1 MRNQQIRKVA
11 CFLALL
17 LYCSSSKADINC
29 PTDVVGLCTPDIAY
43 TIIETVTEES
53 YAEGGG
59 VTTITTTNTETTVDT
74 VVNTDSGDILDGD
87 NDFVASTK
95 EGDMDYDWGG
105 QGPASMPTGSTCGQL
120 GADKCAQITGSGNST
135 STMGVSGMGTTFIQT
150 IDISDLNIS
159 NGGKTTYT
167 IKVDKQDAADSIYMH
182 ITGKDGSSVKFAGT
196 DVLSAAGVDTGY
208 ASYSGG
214 FDFGGNLTSLIVEI
228 GGRDINLAIG
238 PVFDDVSIN
247 TIYNVISQVI
257 TNSITTVEQW
267 VSLNIGG
274 DTELELVEDLIGNN
288 DFEETDGGFIEI
300 TPITEDTEDYSDMD
314 SVEAEIDDIVAGFDE
329 IPTFEVEIPT
339 FEMPDTNT
347 NIDVDTIETNIEA
360 EIESQIDIDTKP
372 PDPIA
377 EPEPEVVPVI
387 EKAEEGE
394 MVEVEA
400 EKEEVVVAEKE
411 VEPEPEK
418 EEVVV
423 EEKEAEVPERAKK
436 EVEPEPEKE
445 VVVAK
450 KEPQKKVKTKEQKKA
465 DKQKAAS
472 KIVKKM
478 KSKASYYDDTSQQ
491 KTLIIMQVV
500 SGNAKDFFLNQNQ
513 LQDIQGFFSNLPSI
527 PDGNLGA
534 SPNAFA
540 FFGSGSQTMNE
551 MIELQYK

>member
-1 MRNQQIRKVA
+1 MA

-29 PTDVVGLCTPDIAY
+29 ATDVVGLCTPDISY
-43 TIIETVTEES
+43 TITETVTEES
-53 YAEGGG
+53 YSEGDGI
-59 VTTITTTNTETTVDT
+59 TTITTTNTETTVDT

-87 NDFVASTK
+87 NDFVPSTK
-95 EGDMDYDWGG
+95 EGDMDSDWGG
-105 QGPASMPTGSTCGQL
+105 QGPASMSTGSTCGQL

-196 DVLSAAGVDTGY
+196 DILSAAGVDTGY

-288 DFEETDGGFIEI
+288 DFEETDEGFIEI
-300 TPITEDTEDYSDMD
+300 TPNEDNEDYSDMD
-314 SVEAEIDDIVAGFDE
+314 TVEAEIDTMVGFDE
-329 IPTFEVEIPT
+329 IPQFEVEIPT
-339 FEMPDTNT
+339 FDVPEIDTNVAT
-347 NIDVDTIETNIEA
+347 VETNIEA
-360 EIESQIDIDTKP
+360 EIESQMEIDSSP
-372 PDPIA
+372 PPA
-377 EPEPEVVPVI
+377 PVEPEPEVVPVI

-394 MVEVEA
+394 MVEVEP

-423 EEKEAEVPERAKK
+423 AEKEVEPEIKK

-445 VVVAK
+445 EIVVAK
-450 KEPQKKVKTKEQKKA
+450 KEPEKKVKTKEQKKA

-478 KSKASYYDDTSQQ
+478 KSKSSYYDDTSQQ

-551 MIELQYK
+551 MIEIQYK

>member
-1 MRNQQIRKVA
+1 MA

-29 PTDVVGLCTPDIAY
+29 ATDVVGLCTPDISY
-43 TIIETVTEES
+43 TITETVTEES
-53 YAEGGG
+53 YSEGDGI
-59 VTTITTTNTETTVDT
+59 TTITTTNTETTVDT

-87 NDFVASTK
+87 NGFVTSTK
-95 EGDMDYDWGG
+95 EGDMDSDWGG
-105 QGPASMPTGSTCGQL
+105 QGPASMSTGSTCGDL

-150 IDISDLNIS
+150 IDVSDLNIS

-196 DVLSAAGVDTGY
+196 DILSAAGVDTGY

-274 DTELELVEDLIGNN
+274 DTELELVEDLIDNN
-288 DFEETDGGFIEI
+288 DFEETDEGFIEI
-300 TPITEDTEDYSDMD
+300 TPNEENEDYSDMD
-314 SVEAEIDDIVAGFDE
+314 TVEAEIDTMVGFDE
-329 IPTFEVEIPT
+329 IPQFEVEIPT
-339 FEMPDTNT
+339 FDVPEIDTNVAT
-347 NIDVDTIETNIEA
+347 VETNIEA
-360 EIESQIDIDTKP
+360 EIESQMEIDSSP
-372 PDPIA
+372 PPA
-377 EPEPEVVPVI
+377 PVEPEPEVVPVI

-394 MVEVEA
+394 MVEVEP

-423 EEKEAEVPERAKK
+423 AEKEVEPEIKK

-445 VVVAK
+445 EIVVAK
-450 KEPQKKVKTKEQKKA
+450 KEPEKKVKTKEQKKA

-478 KSKASYYDDTSQQ
+478 KSKSSYYDDTSQQ

-551 MIELQYK
+551 MIEIQYK

>member
-1 MRNQQIRKVA
+1 M
-11 CFLALL
+11 L

-29 PTDVVGLCTPDIAY
+29 ATDVVGLCTPTTE
-43 TIIETVTEES
+43 TIITETVTEES
-53 YAEGGG
+53 YSEGDGI
-59 VTTITTTNTETTVDT
+59 TTITTTDTRTEVNS
-74 VVNTDSGDILDGD
+74 VVNEDSGDILDPSEG
-87 NDFVASTK
+87 FVSESKSGEAN
-95 EGDMDYDWGG
+95 YDWGG
-105 QGPASMPTGSTCGQL
+105 QGPASQRSGASCGAL
-120 GADKCAQITGSGNST
+120 GTDKCSEVTGSGTFT
-135 STMGVSGMGTTFIQT
+135 STLGVANTGTTWYQSV
-150 IDISDLNIS
+150 DVSSLDVE
-159 NGGKTTYT
+159 NGGKISYS
-167 IKVDKQDAADSIYMH
+167 ISVDKQDSADSISFS
-182 ITGKDGSSVKFAGT
+182 IRALNGNSVVVSGNDT
-196 DVLSAAGVDTGY
+196 LSAAGVASGYQVYTG
-208 ASYSGG
+208 GWN
-214 FDFGGNLTSLIVEI
+214 FGGSISTLQIEI
-228 GGRDINLAIG
+228 AGRDVALSVG
-238 PVFDDVSIN
+238 PIWDSAQVSVV
-247 TIYNVISQVI
+247 YNVISQVI

-300 TPITEDTEDYSDMD
+300 TPINEDTEDYSDMD

-339 FEMPDTNT
+339 FEMPDINT

-360 EIESQIDIDTKP
+360 EIESQIDIDTTP

-377 EPEPEVVPVI
+377 EPEPEVTPVI

-394 MVEVEA
+394 MVEVEP

-423 EEKEAEVPERAKK
+423 AEKEVEPEIKK

-445 VVVAK
+445 EIVVAK
-450 KEPQKKVKTKEQKKA
+450 KEPEKKVKTKEQKKA

-478 KSKASYYDDTSQQ
+478 KSKSSYYDDTSQQ

>member
-1 MRNQQIRKVA
+1 MA

-29 PTDVVGLCTPDIAY
+29 ATDVVGLCTPDISY
-43 TIIETVTEES
+43 TITETVTEES
-53 YAEGGG
+53 YSEGDGI
-59 VTTITTTNTETTVDT
+59 TTITTTNTETTVDT

-87 NDFVASTK
+87 NGFVSSSK
-95 EGDMDYDWGG
+95 SGSMSVDWGG
-105 QGPASMPTGSTCGQL
+105 QGPASMSTGSTCGQL

-196 DVLSAAGVDTGY
+196 DILSAAGVDTGY

-274 DTELELVEDLIGNN
+274 DTELELVEDLIDNN
-288 DFEETDGGFIEI
+288 DFEETDEGFIEI
-300 TPITEDTEDYSDMD
+300 TPNEENEDYSDMD
-314 SVEAEIDDIVAGFDE
+314 TVEAEIDTMVGFDE
-329 IPTFEVEIPT
+329 IPQFEVEIPT
-339 FEMPDTNT
+339 FDVPEIDTNVAT
-347 NIDVDTIETNIEA
+347 VETNIEA
-360 EIESQIDIDTKP
+360 EIESQMEIDSSP
-372 PDPIA
+372 PPA
-377 EPEPEVVPVI
+377 PVEPEPEVVPVI

-394 MVEVEA
+394 MVEVEP

-423 EEKEAEVPERAKK
+423 AEKEVEPEIKK

-445 VVVAK
+445 EIVVAK
-450 KEPQKKVKTKEQKKA
+450 KEPEKKVKTKEQKKA

-478 KSKASYYDDTSQQ
+478 KSKSSYYDDTSQQ

-551 MIELQYK
+551 MIEIQYK

>member
-1 MRNQQIRKVA
+1 MA

-17 LYCSSSKADINC
+17 LFCSSSKADINC
-29 PTDVVGLCTPDIAY
+29 AVDVVGLCTPATE
-43 TIIETVTEES
+43 TIITEVVTEDS
-53 YAEGGG
+53 YSEGNGI
-59 VTTITTTNTETTVDT
+59 TTITTTNTTTT
-74 VVNTDSGDILDGD
+74 TNSVVNNDSGDILNGD
-87 NDFVASTK
+87 NDFVTSKK
-95 EGDMDYDWGG
+95 EGDMDLDWGG
-105 QGPASMPTGSTCGQL
+105 QGPASISSGSTCGQL
-120 GADKCAQITGSGNST
+120 GTDKCAQITGSGNST
-135 STMGVSGMGTTFIQT
+135 STMGVSGMGTTFKQT

-159 NGGKTTYT
+159 GGGKTTYT

-208 ASYSGG
+208 ASYSGE
-214 FDFGGNLTSLIVEI
+214 FDFGGSLTSLIVEI
-228 GGRDINLAIG
+228 GGRDINLSIG

-247 TIYNVISQVI
+247 TIWNVLSQVI
-257 TNSITTVEQW
+257 ANSITTVEQW

-274 DTELELVEDLIGNN
+274 DTELDLIEDIFDNN

-300 TPITEDTEDYSDMD
+300 TPNEDNEDYSDMD
-314 SVEAEIDDIVAGFDE
+314 TVEAEIDTMVGFDE

-339 FEMPDTNT
+339 FDIPDIETNVET
-347 NIDVDTIETNIEA
+347 VETNIEA
-360 EIESQIDIDTKP
+360 EIESQMEIDSSP
-372 PDPIA
+372 PPPP
-377 EPEPEVVPVI
+377 EKPEPEVEPVI
-387 EKAEEGE
+387 EKTEEGE
-394 MVEVEA
+394 MVEVEP

-418 EEVVV
+418 EEII
-423 EEKEAEVPERAKK
+423 
-436 EVEPEPEKE
+436 
-445 VVVAK
+445 VAK
-450 KEPQKKVKTKEQKKA
+450 KEPEKKLVVKKKTEDEKKVA
-465 DKQKAAS
+465 KQKAAS

-478 KSKASYYDDTSQQ
+478 KSRSSYYDDTSQQ

-513 LQDIQGFFSNLPSI
+513 LQDVQGFFSDLPSI

-534 SPNAFA
+534 SPNAFS

>member
-1 MRNQQIRKVA
+1 M
-11 CFLALL
+11 L

-29 PTDVVGLCTPDIAY
+29 ATDVVGLCTPDISY
-43 TIIETVTEES
+43 TITETVTEES
-53 YAEGGG
+53 YSEGDGI
-59 VTTITTTNTETTVDT
+59 TTITTTNTETTVDT

-87 NDFVASTK
+87 NGFVTSKKT
-95 EGDMDYDWGG
+95 GSMDTDWGG
-105 QGPASMPTGSTCGQL
+105 QGPASMSTGSTCGQL

-196 DVLSAAGVDTGY
+196 DILSAAGVDTGY

-274 DTELELVEDLIGNN
+274 DTELELVEDLIDNN
-288 DFEETDGGFIEI
+288 DFEETDEGFIEI
-300 TPITEDTEDYSDMD
+300 TPNEENEDYSDMD
-314 SVEAEIDDIVAGFDE
+314 TVEAEIDAMVGFDE
-329 IPTFEVEIPT
+329 IPQFEVEIPT
-339 FEMPDTNT
+339 FDVPEIDTNVAT
-347 NIDVDTIETNIEA
+347 VETNIEA
-360 EIESQIDIDTKP
+360 EIESQMEIDSSPPPP
-372 PDPIA
+372 PDKPK
-377 EPEPEVVPVI
+377 PEVAPVI
-387 EKAEEGE
+387 EKSEEGE
-394 MVEVEA
+394 MVEVEP

-423 EEKEAEVPERAKK
+423 AEKEVEPEIKK
-436 EVEPEPEKE
+436 EIEPEPEKE
-445 VVVAK
+445 EIVVAK
-450 KEPQKKVKTKEQKKA
+450 KEPEKKVKTKEQKKA

-478 KSKASYYDDTSQQ
+478 KSKSSYYDDTSQQ

>member
-1 MRNQQIRKVA
+1 
-11 CFLALL
+11 LL

-29 PTDVVGLCTPDIAY
+29 ATDVVGLCTPDISY
-43 TIIETVTEES
+43 TITETVTEES
-53 YAEGGG
+53 YSEGDGI
-59 VTTITTTNTETTVDT
+59 TTITTTNTETTVDT

-87 NDFVASTK
+87 NDFVTSTK
-95 EGDMDYDWGG
+95 EGDMDSDWGG
-105 QGPASMPTGSTCGQL
+105 QGPASMSTGSTCGQL

-196 DVLSAAGVDTGY
+196 DILSAAGVDTGY

-274 DTELELVEDLIGNN
+274 DTELELVEDLIDNN
-288 DFEETDGGFIEI
+288 DFEETEEGFIEI
-300 TPITEDTEDYSDMD
+300 TPNEDNEDYSDMD
-314 SVEAEIDDIVAGFDE
+314 TVEAEIDTMVGFDE
-329 IPTFEVEIPT
+329 IPQFEVEIPT
-339 FEMPDTNT
+339 FDVPEIDTNVAT
-347 NIDVDTIETNIEA
+347 VETNIEA
-360 EIESQIDIDTKP
+360 EIESQMEIDSSP
-372 PDPIA
+372 PPA
-377 EPEPEVVPVI
+377 PVEPEPEVVPVI

-394 MVEVEA
+394 MVEVEP

-423 EEKEAEVPERAKK
+423 AEKEVEPEIKK

-445 VVVAK
+445 EIVVAK
-450 KEPQKKVKTKEQKKA
+450 KEPEKKVKTKEQKKA

-478 KSKASYYDDTSQQ
+478 KSKSSYYDDTSQQ

>member
-1 MRNQQIRKVA
+1 M
-11 CFLALL
+11 LL
-17 LYCSSSKADINC
+17 FCSSSKADINC
-29 PTDVVGLCTPDIAY
+29 ATDVVGLCTPDIAY
-43 TIIETVTEES
+43 TITETVTEES
-53 YAEGGG
+53 YTDGGG
-59 VTTITTTNTETTVDT
+59 ITTITTTNTETTVDT
-74 VVNTDSGDILDGD
+74 VVNTDSGDILDSENG
-87 NDFVASTK
+87 FVTSKKT
-95 EGDMDYDWGG
+95 GSMDSDWGG
-105 QGPASMPTGSTCGQL
+105 QGPASMSTGSTCGQL
-120 GADKCAQITGSGNST
+120 GADKCAQITGSGNNT

-150 IDISDLNIS
+150 IDISDLDIS

-214 FDFGGNLTSLIVEI
+214 FDFGGSLTSLIVEI
-228 GGRDINLAIG
+228 GGRDINLSIG

-247 TIYNVISQVI
+247 VIYNVIAQVI
-257 TNSITTVEQW
+257 ANSITTVEQW

-274 DTELELVEDLIGNN
+274 DTELELVEDLIDNN
-288 DFEETDGGFIEI
+288 DFEETDEGFIEI
-300 TPITEDTEDYSDMD
+300 TPNEDNEDYSDMD
-314 SVEAEIDDIVAGFDE
+314 TVEAEIDTMVGFDE
-329 IPTFEVEIPT
+329 IPEFEVEIPT
-339 FEMPDTNT
+339 FNIPDAPNV
-347 NIDVDTIETNIEA
+347 DVGSIETNIEA
-360 EIESQIDIDTKP
+360 EIESQMNIDSTP
-372 PDPIA
+372 PPA
-377 EPEPEVVPVI
+377 PVAPEPEVVPVI
-387 EKAEEGE
+387 EKTEEGE
-394 MVEVEA
+394 MVEVEP
-400 EKEEVVVAEKE
+400 EKEVEVVVAEKEVEPEVEAE

-423 EEKEAEVPERAKK
+423 AKK
-436 EVEPEPEKE
+436 EPEPEKVVEPEPEKE
-445 VVVAK
+445 EVVVK
-450 KEPQKKVKTKEQKKA
+450 KKTKAEKKVA
-465 DKQKAAS
+465 KQKAAS

-478 KSKASYYDDTSQQ
+478 KSKSSYYDDTSQQ
-491 KTLIIMQVV
+491 KTLLIMQVV

>member
-1 MRNQQIRKVA
+1 MA

-17 LYCSSSKADINC
+17 LFCSSSKADINC
-29 PTDVVGLCTPDIAY
+29 AVDVVGLCTPATE
-43 TIIETVTEES
+43 TIITEVVTEES
-53 YAEGGG
+53 YADGNG
-59 VTTITTTNTETTVDT
+59 TTTVTTTNTTTT
-74 VVNTDSGDILDGD
+74 TNSVVNTDSADVLDGD
-87 NDFVASTK
+87 NDFVATK
-95 EGDMDYDWGG
+95 YEGDMDKDWGG
-105 QGPASMPTGSTCGQL
+105 QGPASISSGATCGDL
-120 GADKCAQITGSGNST
+120 GTDKCAQITGSGNST
-135 STMGVSGMGTTFIQT
+135 STMGVSGMGTTFKQT

-159 NGGKTTYT
+159 GGGKTTYT
-167 IKVDKQDAADSIYMH
+167 IKVDKQDSADSIYMH

-208 ASYSGG
+208 ASYSGE
-214 FDFGGNLTSLIVEI
+214 FDFGGSLTSLIVEI

-238 PVFDDVSIN
+238 PVFDNVSIN
-247 TIYNVISQVI
+247 VIYNVIAQVI
-257 TNSITTVEQW
+257 ANSITTVEQW

-274 DTELELVEDLIGNN
+274 DTELDLIEDIFDNN

-300 TPITEDTEDYSDMD
+300 TPNEDNEDYSDMD
-314 SVEAEIDDIVAGFDE
+314 TVEAEIDTMVGFDE

-339 FEMPDTNT
+339 FDIPDIETNVET
-347 NIDVDTIETNIEA
+347 VETNIEA
-360 EIESQIDIDTKP
+360 EIESQMEIDSSP
-372 PDPIA
+372 PPPP
-377 EPEPEVVPVI
+377 EKPEPEVEPVI
-387 EKAEEGE
+387 EKTEEGE
-394 MVEVEA
+394 MVEVEP

-418 EEVVV
+418 EEI
-423 EEKEAEVPERAKK
+423 
-436 EVEPEPEKE
+436 
-445 VVVAK
+445 VVAK
-450 KEPQKKVKTKEQKKA
+450 KEPEKKLVVKKKSESEKKVA
-465 DKQKAAS
+465 KQKAAS

-478 KSKASYYDDTSQQ
+478 KSRSSYYDDTSQQ
-491 KTLIIMQVV
+491 KTLLIMQVV

>member
-1 MRNQQIRKVA
+1 MA

-29 PTDVVGLCTPDIAY
+29 ATDVVGLCTPDISY
-43 TIIETVTEES
+43 TITETVTEES
-53 YAEGGG
+53 YSEGDGI
-59 VTTITTTNTETTVDT
+59 TTITTTNTETTVDT

-87 NDFVASTK
+87 NDFVPSTK
-95 EGDMDYDWGG
+95 EGDMDSDWGG
-105 QGPASMPTGSTCGQL
+105 QGPASMSTGSTCGQL

-196 DVLSAAGVDTGY
+196 DILSAAGVDTGY

-274 DTELELVEDLIGNN
+274 DTELELVEDLIDNN
-288 DFEETDGGFIEI
+288 DFEETDEGFIEI
-300 TPITEDTEDYSDMD
+300 TPNEENEDYSDMD
-314 SVEAEIDDIVAGFDE
+314 TVEAEIDTMVGFDE
-329 IPTFEVEIPT
+329 IPQFEVEIPT
-339 FEMPDTNT
+339 FDVPEIDTNVAT
-347 NIDVDTIETNIEA
+347 VETNIEA
-360 EIESQIDIDTKP
+360 EIESQMEIDSSP
-372 PDPIA
+372 PPA
-377 EPEPEVVPVI
+377 PVEPEPEVVPVI

-394 MVEVEA
+394 MVEVEP

-423 EEKEAEVPERAKK
+423 AEKKVEPEIKK

-445 VVVAK
+445 EIVVAK
-450 KEPQKKVKTKEQKKA
+450 KEPEKKVKTKEQKKA

-478 KSKASYYDDTSQQ
+478 KSKSSYYDDTSQQ

-551 MIELQYK
+551 MIEIQYK

>member
-1 MRNQQIRKVA
+1 MA

-29 PTDVVGLCTPDIAY
+29 ATDVVGLCTPDISY
-43 TIIETVTEES
+43 TITETVTEES
-53 YAEGGG
+53 YSEGDGI
-59 VTTITTTNTETTVDT
+59 TTITTTNTETTVDT

-87 NDFVASTK
+87 NDFVTSTK
-95 EGDMDYDWGG
+95 EGDMDSDWGG
-105 QGPASMPTGSTCGQL
+105 QGPASMSTGSTCGQL

-196 DVLSAAGVDTGY
+196 DILSAAGVDTGY

-288 DFEETDGGFIEI
+288 DFEETDEGFIEI
-300 TPITEDTEDYSDMD
+300 TPNEDNEDYSDMD
-314 SVEAEIDDIVAGFDE
+314 TVEAEIDTMVGFDE
-329 IPTFEVEIPT
+329 IPQFEVEIPT
-339 FEMPDTNT
+339 FDVPEIDTNVAT
-347 NIDVDTIETNIEA
+347 VETNIEA
-360 EIESQIDIDTKP
+360 EIESQMEIDSSP
-372 PDPIA
+372 PPA
-377 EPEPEVVPVI
+377 PVEPEPEVVPVI

-394 MVEVEA
+394 MVEVEP

-423 EEKEAEVPERAKK
+423 AEKEVEPEIKK

-445 VVVAK
+445 EIVVAK
-450 KEPQKKVKTKEQKKA
+450 KEPEKKVKTKEQKKA

-478 KSKASYYDDTSQQ
+478 KSKSSYYDDTSQQ

-551 MIELQYK
+551 MIEIQYK

>member
-1 MRNQQIRKVA
+1 MA

-17 LYCSSSKADINC
+17 LFCSSSKADINC
-29 PTDVVGLCTPDIAY
+29 ATDVVGLCTPTTE
-43 TIIETVTEES
+43 TIITEIVTEES
-53 YAEGGG
+53 FPDGDGI
-59 VTTITTTNTETTVDT
+59 TTITTTNTTTT
-74 VVNTDSGDILDGD
+74 TNSVVNTDSGDVLDGD
-87 NDFVASTK
+87 NDFVTSTK
-95 EGDMDYDWGG
+95 EGDMDSDWGG
-105 QGPASMPTGSTCGQL
+105 QGPANISSGSTCGDL

-150 IDISDLNIS
+150 IDVSDLNVS

-208 ASYSGG
+208 ASYSGE
-214 FDFGGNLTSLIVEI
+214 FDFGGSLTSLIVEI
-228 GGRDINLAIG
+228 GGRNINLSIG

-247 TIYNVISQVI
+247 VIYNVIAQVI
-257 TNSITTVEQW
+257 ANSITTVEQW

-274 DTELELVEDLIGNN
+274 DTELELVEDLIDNN
-288 DFEETDGGFIEI
+288 DFEETDEGFIEI
-300 TPITEDTEDYSDMD
+300 TPNEENEDYSDFD
-314 SVEAEIDDIVAGFDE
+314 TVEAEIDTMVGFDE
-329 IPTFEVEIPT
+329 IQEFEVEIPT
-339 FEMPDTNT
+339 FDAPEIDTNVGT
-347 NIDVDTIETNIEA
+347 VQTNIED
-360 EIESQIDIDTKP
+360 EIESQMEIDSSPPPPIDK
-372 PDPIA
+372 
-377 EPEPEVVPVI
+377 PEPDLAPVI
-387 EKAEEGE
+387 EKSEEGE
-394 MVEVEA
+394 MVEVEP

-423 EEKEAEVPERAKK
+423 AEKEVEPEVKK

-445 VVVAK
+445 EIVVAK
-450 KEPQKKVKTKEQKKA
+450 KEPEKKVKTKEQKKA

-478 KSKASYYDDTSQQ
+478 KSRASYYDDTSQQ

-540 FFGSGSQTMNE
+540 FFGSGSQTMSE

>member
-1 MRNQQIRKVA
+1 MA

-29 PTDVVGLCTPDIAY
+29 ATDVVGLCTPDISY
-43 TIIETVTEES
+43 TITETVTEES
-53 YAEGGG
+53 YSEGDGI
-59 VTTITTTNTETTVDT
+59 TTITTTNTETTVDT

-87 NDFVASTK
+87 NGFVTSTK
-95 EGDMDYDWGG
+95 EGDMDSDWGG
-105 QGPASMPTGSTCGQL
+105 QGPASMSTGSTCGQL

-150 IDISDLNIS
+150 IDVSDLNIS

-196 DVLSAAGVDTGY
+196 DILSAAGVDTGY

-274 DTELELVEDLIGNN
+274 DTELELVEDLIDNN
-288 DFEETDGGFIEI
+288 DFEETDEGFIEI
-300 TPITEDTEDYSDMD
+300 TPNEENEDYSDMD
-314 SVEAEIDDIVAGFDE
+314 TVEAEIDTMVGFDE
-329 IPTFEVEIPT
+329 IPQFEVEIPT
-339 FEMPDTNT
+339 FDVPEIDTNVAT
-347 NIDVDTIETNIEA
+347 VETNIEA
-360 EIESQIDIDTKP
+360 EIESQMEIDSSP
-372 PDPIA
+372 PPA
-377 EPEPEVVPVI
+377 PVEPEPEVVPVI

-394 MVEVEA
+394 MVEVEP

-423 EEKEAEVPERAKK
+423 AEKEVEPEIKK

-445 VVVAK
+445 EIVVAK
-450 KEPQKKVKTKEQKKA
+450 KEPEKKVKTKEQKKA

-478 KSKASYYDDTSQQ
+478 KSKSSYYDDTSQQ

-551 MIELQYK
+551 MIEIQYK

>member
-1 MRNQQIRKVA
+1 MA

-29 PTDVVGLCTPDIAY
+29 ATDVVGLCTPDISY
-43 TIIETVTEES
+43 TITETVTEES
-53 YAEGGG
+53 YSEGDGI
-59 VTTITTTNTETTVDT
+59 TTITTTNTETTVDT

-87 NDFVASTK
+87 NGFVTSTK
-95 EGDMDYDWGG
+95 EGDMDSDWGG
-105 QGPASMPTGSTCGQL
+105 QGPASMSTGSTCGQL

-300 TPITEDTEDYSDMD
+300 TPINEDTEDYSDMD

-339 FEMPDTNT
+339 FEMPDINT

-360 EIESQIDIDTKP
+360 EIESQIDIDTTP

-394 MVEVEA
+394 MVEVEP

-423 EEKEAEVPERAKK
+423 AEKEVEPEIKK

-445 VVVAK
+445 EIVVAK
-450 KEPQKKVKTKEQKKA
+450 KEPEKKVKTKEQKKA

-478 KSKASYYDDTSQQ
+478 KSKSSYYDDTSQQ

-527 PDGNLGA
+527 PDGDLGA

>member
-1 MRNQQIRKVA
+1 MA

-59 VTTITTTNTETTVDT
+59 VTTITTTNTETTIDT

-228 GGRDINLAIG
+228 GR
-238 PVFDDVSIN
+238 PR
-247 TIYNVISQVI
+247 Y
-257 TNSITTVEQW
+257 
-267 VSLNIGG
+267 
-274 DTELELVEDLIGNN
+274 
-288 DFEETDGGFIEI
+288 
-300 TPITEDTEDYSDMD
+300 
-314 SVEAEIDDIVAGFDE
+314 
-329 IPTFEVEIPT
+329 
-339 FEMPDTNT
+339 
-347 NIDVDTIETNIEA
+347 
-360 EIESQIDIDTKP
+360 
-372 PDPIA
+372 
-377 EPEPEVVPVI
+377 
-387 EKAEEGE
+387 
-394 MVEVEA
+394 
-400 EKEEVVVAEKE
+400 
-411 VEPEPEK
+411 
-418 EEVVV
+418 
-423 EEKEAEVPERAKK
+423 
-436 EVEPEPEKE
+436 
-445 VVVAK
+445 
-450 KEPQKKVKTKEQKKA
+450 
-465 DKQKAAS
+465 
-472 KIVKKM
+472 
-478 KSKASYYDDTSQQ
+478 
-491 KTLIIMQVV
+491 
-500 SGNAKDFFLNQNQ
+500 
-513 LQDIQGFFSNLPSI
+513 
-527 PDGNLGA
+527 
-534 SPNAFA
+534 
-540 FFGSGSQTMNE
+540 
-551 MIELQYK
+551 

>member
-1 MRNQQIRKVA
+1 MA

-29 PTDVVGLCTPDIAY
+29 ATDVVGLCTPTTE
-43 TIIETVTEES
+43 TIITEVVTEES
-53 YAEGGG
+53 YSEGDGI
-59 VTTITTTNTETTVDT
+59 TTITTTNTTTT
-74 VVNTDSGDILDGD
+74 TNSVVNTDSGDVLDGD
-87 NDFVASTK
+87 NDFVTSTK
-95 EGDMDYDWGG
+95 EGDMDSDWGG
-105 QGPASMPTGSTCGQL
+105 QGPANISSGATCGDL
-120 GADKCAQITGSGNST
+120 GADKCAQITGSGDST
-135 STMGVSGMGTTFIQT
+135 SAMGVSGMGTTFIQT
-150 IDISDLNIS
+150 IDVSDLNVS

-167 IKVDKQDAADSIYMH
+167 IKVDKQDSADSIYMH

-196 DVLSAAGVDTGY
+196 NVLSAAGVDTGY
-208 ASYSGG
+208 ASYSGE
-214 FDFGGNLTSLIVEI
+214 FDFGGSLTSLIVEI

-247 TIYNVISQVI
+247 VIYNVIAQVI
-257 TNSITTVEQW
+257 ANSITTVEQW

-274 DTELELVEDLIGNN
+274 DTELELVEDLIDNN
-288 DFEETDGGFIEI
+288 DFEETDEGFIEI
-300 TPITEDTEDYSDMD
+300 TPNEENEDYSDMD
-314 SVEAEIDDIVAGFDE
+314 TVEAEIDAMVGFDE
-329 IPTFEVEIPT
+329 IPQFEVEIPT
-339 FEMPDTNT
+339 FDVPEIDTNVAT
-347 NIDVDTIETNIEA
+347 VETNIEA
-360 EIESQIDIDTKP
+360 EIESQMEIDSSP
-372 PDPIA
+372 PPA
-377 EPEPEVVPVI
+377 PVEPEPEVVPVI

-394 MVEVEA
+394 MVEVEP

-423 EEKEAEVPERAKK
+423 AEKEVEPEIKK

-445 VVVAK
+445 EIVVAK
-450 KEPQKKVKTKEQKKA
+450 KEPAKKVKTKEQKKA

-478 KSKASYYDDTSQQ
+478 KSKSSYYDDTSQQ

>member
-1 MRNQQIRKVA
+1 MRNQPVRKVA

-29 PTDVVGLCTPDIAY
+29 PTDVVGLCTPDVAY

-53 YAEGGG
+53 YSENGGI
-59 VTTITTTNTETTVDT
+59 TTITTTDTETTVDT
-74 VVNTDSGDILDGD
+74 VVNTDSGDILASDSTY
-87 NDFVASTK
+87 VSSTK
-95 EGDMDYDWGG
+95 KGAMDYDWGG
-105 QGPASMPTGSTCGQL
+105 QGPASMSTGSTCGQL

-214 FDFGGNLTSLIVEI
+214 FDFGGSLTSLIVEI
-228 GGRDINLAIG
+228 GGRDINLSIG

-247 TIYNVISQVI
+247 TIWNVISQVI

-329 IPTFEVEIPT
+329 IPTFEVEIPA

-347 NIDVDTIETNIEA
+347 NIDIDAIETNIEA

-377 EPEPEVVPVI
+377 EPEPEITPVI

-394 MVEVEA
+394 MVEVEP

-423 EEKEAEVPERAKK
+423 EEKE
-436 EVEPEPEKE
+436 VEPEPEKE
-445 VVVAK
+445 VKPEPEKEKIVVAK
-450 KEPQKKVKTKEQKKA
+450 KEPEKKVKTKEEKKT

-478 KSKASYYDDTSQQ
+478 KSKSSYYDDTSQQ
-491 KTLIIMQVV
+491 KTLIIMPVV

>member
-1 MRNQQIRKVA
+1 MA

-29 PTDVVGLCTPDIAY
+29 ATDVVGLCTPDISY
-43 TIIETVTEES
+43 TITETVTEES
-53 YAEGGG
+53 YSEGDGI
-59 VTTITTTNTETTVDT
+59 TTITTTNTETTVDT

-87 NDFVASTK
+87 NDFVPSTK
-95 EGDMDYDWGG
+95 EGDMDSDWGG
-105 QGPASMPTGSTCGQL
+105 QGPASMSTGSTCGQL

-196 DVLSAAGVDTGY
+196 DILSAAGVDTGY

-274 DTELELVEDLIGNN
+274 DTELELVEDLIDNN
-288 DFEETDGGFIEI
+288 DFEETDEGFIEI
-300 TPITEDTEDYSDMD
+300 TPNEENEDYSDMD
-314 SVEAEIDDIVAGFDE
+314 TVEAEIDTMVGFDE
-329 IPTFEVEIPT
+329 IPQFEVEIPT
-339 FEMPDTNT
+339 FDVPEIDTNVAT
-347 NIDVDTIETNIEA
+347 VETNIEA
-360 EIESQIDIDTKP
+360 EIESQMEIDSSP
-372 PDPIA
+372 PPA
-377 EPEPEVVPVI
+377 PVEPEPEVVPVI

-394 MVEVEA
+394 MVEVEP

-423 EEKEAEVPERAKK
+423 AEKEVEPEIKK

-445 VVVAK
+445 EIVVAK
-450 KEPQKKVKTKEQKKA
+450 KEPEKKVKTKEQKKA

-478 KSKASYYDDTSQQ
+478 KSKSSYYDDTSQQ

-551 MIELQYK
+551 MIEIQYK

>member
-1 MRNQQIRKVA
+1 
-11 CFLALL
+11 LL

-29 PTDVVGLCTPDIAY
+29 ATDVVGLCTPDISY
-43 TIIETVTEES
+43 TITETVTEES
-53 YAEGGG
+53 YSEGDGI
-59 VTTITTTNTETTVDT
+59 TTITTTNTETTVDT

-87 NDFVASTK
+87 NGFVTSTK
-95 EGDMDYDWGG
+95 EGDMDSDWGG
-105 QGPASMPTGSTCGQL
+105 QGPASMSTGTTCGDL

-196 DVLSAAGVDTGY
+196 DILSAAGVDTGY

-274 DTELELVEDLIGNN
+274 DTELELVEDLIDNN
-288 DFEETDGGFIEI
+288 DFEETDEGFIEI
-300 TPITEDTEDYSDMD
+300 TPNEENEDYSDMD
-314 SVEAEIDDIVAGFDE
+314 TVEAEIDTMVGFDE
-329 IPTFEVEIPT
+329 IPQFEVEIPT
-339 FEMPDTNT
+339 FDVPEIDTNVAT
-347 NIDVDTIETNIEA
+347 VETNIEA
-360 EIESQIDIDTKP
+360 EIESQMEIDSSP
-372 PDPIA
+372 PPA
-377 EPEPEVVPVI
+377 PVEPEPEVVPVI

-394 MVEVEA
+394 MVEVEP

-423 EEKEAEVPERAKK
+423 AEKEVEPEIKK

-445 VVVAK
+445 EIVVAK
-450 KEPQKKVKTKEQKKA
+450 KEPEKKVKTKEQKKA

-478 KSKASYYDDTSQQ
+478 KSKSSYYDDTSQQ

-551 MIELQYK
+551 MIEIQYK

>member
-1 MRNQQIRKVA
+1 VA

-17 LYCSSSKADINC
+17 LFCSSSKADINC
-29 PTDVVGLCTPDIAY
+29 ATDVVGLCTPTTE
-43 TIIETVTEES
+43 TIITETVTEES
-53 YAEGGG
+53 YSEGDGI
-59 VTTITTTNTETTVDT
+59 TTITTTDTRTEVNS
-74 VVNTDSGDILDGD
+74 VVNEDSGDILDPSEG
-87 NDFVASTK
+87 FVSESKSGEAN
-95 EGDMDYDWGG
+95 YDWGG
-105 QGPASMPTGSTCGQL
+105 QGPASQRSGASCGAL
-120 GADKCAQITGSGNST
+120 GTDKCSEVTGSGTFT
-135 STMGVSGMGTTFIQT
+135 STLGVANTGTTWYQSV
-150 IDISDLNIS
+150 DVSSLDVE
-159 NGGKTTYT
+159 NGGKISYS
-167 IKVDKQDAADSIYMH
+167 ISVDKQDSADSISFS
-182 ITGKDGSSVKFAGT
+182 IRALNGNSVVVSGNDT
-196 DVLSAAGVDTGY
+196 LSAAGVASGYQVYTG
-208 ASYSGG
+208 GWN
-214 FDFGGNLTSLIVEI
+214 FGGSISTLQIEI
-228 GGRDINLAIG
+228 AGRDVALSVG
-238 PVFDDVSIN
+238 PIWDSAQVSVV
-247 TIYNVISQVI
+247 YNVISQVI

-300 TPITEDTEDYSDMD
+300 TPINEDTEDYSDMD

-360 EIESQIDIDTKP
+360 EIESQIDIDTTP
-372 PDPIA
+372 PEPIA
-377 EPEPEVVPVI
+377 EPEPDLAPVI

-394 MVEVEA
+394 MVEVEP

-423 EEKEAEVPERAKK
+423 AEKEVEPEIKK

-445 VVVAK
+445 EIVVAK
-450 KEPQKKVKTKEQKKA
+450 KEPEKKVKTKEQKKA

-478 KSKASYYDDTSQQ
+478 KSKSSYYDDTSQQ

>member
-1 MRNQQIRKVA
+1 VA

-17 LYCSSSKADINC
+17 LFCSSSKADINC
-29 PTDVVGLCTPDIAY
+29 AVDVVGLCTPATE
-43 TIIETVTEES
+43 TIITEVVTEDS
-53 YAEGGG
+53 YSEGNGI
-59 VTTITTTNTETTVDT
+59 TTITTTNTTTT
-74 VVNTDSGDILDGD
+74 TNSVVNNDSGDILNGD
-87 NDFVASTK
+87 NDFVTSKK
-95 EGDMDYDWGG
+95 EGDMDLDWGG
-105 QGPASMPTGSTCGQL
+105 QGPASISSGSTCGQL
-120 GADKCAQITGSGNST
+120 GTDKCAQITGSGNST
-135 STMGVSGMGTTFIQT
+135 STMGVSGMGTTFKQT

-159 NGGKTTYT
+159 GGGKTTYT

-208 ASYSGG
+208 ASYSGE
-214 FDFGGNLTSLIVEI
+214 FDFGGSLTSLIVEI
-228 GGRDINLAIG
+228 GGRDINLSIG

-247 TIYNVISQVI
+247 TIWNVLSQVI
-257 TNSITTVEQW
+257 ANSITTVEQW

-274 DTELELVEDLIGNN
+274 DTELDLIEDLFDNN
-288 DFEETDGGFIEI
+288 DFEETDEGFVEI
-300 TPITEDTEDYSDMD
+300 TPNEENEDYSDMD
-314 SVEAEIDDIVAGFDE
+314 TVEAEIDTMAGFDE
-329 IPTFEVEIPT
+329 IPEFEVEIPT
-339 FEMPDTNT
+339 F
-347 NIDVDTIETNIEA
+347 DVPEIPTVDAGSIETNIEA
-360 EIESQIDIDTKP
+360 EIESQMDIDTSP
-372 PDPIA
+372 PPA
-377 EPEPEVVPVI
+377 PVEPEPEVVPVI

-394 MVEVEA
+394 MVEVEP

-418 EEVVV
+418 EKIVV
-423 EEKEAEVPERAKK
+423 AEK
-436 EVEPEPEKE
+436 EVEPEPEKI
-445 VVVAK
+445 VVAK
-450 KEPQKKVKTKEQKKA
+450 KEPEKKLVVKKKTEDEKKVA
-465 DKQKAAS
+465 KQKAAS

-500 SGNAKDFFLNQNQ
+500 SGNARDFFLNQNQ

-527 PDGNLGA
+527 PDSNLGA

>member
-1 MRNQQIRKVA
+1 VA

-29 PTDVVGLCTPDIAY
+29 ATDVVGLCTPDI
-43 TIIETVTEES
+43 S
-53 YAEGGG
+53 Y
-59 VTTITTTNTETTVDT
+59 TTNTETTVDT

-87 NDFVASTK
+87 NDFVPSTK
-95 EGDMDYDWGG
+95 EGDMDSDWGG
-105 QGPASMPTGSTCGQL
+105 QGPASMSTGSTCGQL

-196 DVLSAAGVDTGY
+196 DILSAAGVDTGY

-288 DFEETDGGFIEI
+288 DFEETDEGFIEI
-300 TPITEDTEDYSDMD
+300 TPNEDNEDYSDMD
-314 SVEAEIDDIVAGFDE
+314 TVEAEIDTMVGFDE
-329 IPTFEVEIPT
+329 IPQFEVEIPT
-339 FEMPDTNT
+339 FDVPEIDTNVAT
-347 NIDVDTIETNIEA
+347 VETNIEA
-360 EIESQIDIDTKP
+360 EIESQMEIDSSP
-372 PDPIA
+372 PAPV

-394 MVEVEA
+394 MVEVEP

-423 EEKEAEVPERAKK
+423 AEKKVEPEIKK

-445 VVVAK
+445 EIVVAK
-450 KEPQKKVKTKEQKKA
+450 KEPEKKVKTKEQKKA

-478 KSKASYYDDTSQQ
+478 KSKSSYYDDTSQQ

-551 MIELQYK
+551 MIEIQYK

>member
-1 MRNQQIRKVA
+1 MA

-59 VTTITTTNTETTVDT
+59 VTTITTTNTETTIDT

-95 EGDMDYDWGG
+95 EGDMDTDWGG
-105 QGPASMPTGSTCGQL
+105 QGPASMSTGSTCGQL

-360 EIESQIDIDTKP
+360 EIESQIDIDTTP

-387 EKAEEGE
+387 EKTEEGE
-394 MVEVEA
+394 MVEVEP

-418 EEVVV
+418 EEVVAA
-423 EEKEAEVPERAKK
+423 EKEIEPEVKK
-436 EVEPEPEKE
+436 EVEPEPDKKE
-445 VVVAK
+445 IVVAK
-450 KEPQKKVKTKEQKKA
+450 KEPEKKVKTKEEKKA

-478 KSKASYYDDTSQQ
+478 KSKSSYYDDTSQQ

-540 FFGSGSQTMNE
+540 FFGSGSQTMNK

>member
-1 MRNQQIRKVA
+1 M
-11 CFLALL
+11 
-17 LYCSSSKADINC
+17 
-29 PTDVVGLCTPDIAY
+29 
-43 TIIETVTEES
+43 TEES
-53 YAEGGG
+53 FPDGDGI
-59 VTTITTTNTETTVDT
+59 TTITTTNTTTT
-74 VVNTDSGDILDGD
+74 TNSVVNTDSGDVLDGD
-87 NDFVASTK
+87 NDFVTTK
-95 EGDMDYDWGG
+95 YEGDMDTDWGG
-105 QGPASMPTGSTCGQL
+105 QGSASMPTGSTCGDL

-150 IDISDLNIS
+150 IDVSDLNVS

-196 DVLSAAGVDTGY
+196 DVLSAAGVNTGY
-208 ASYSGG
+208 ASYSGE
-214 FDFGGNLTSLIVEI
+214 FDFGGSLTSLIVEI
-228 GGRDINLAIG
+228 GGRDINLSIG

-247 TIYNVISQVI
+247 VIYNVIAQVI
-257 TNSITTVEQW
+257 ANSITTVEQW

-274 DTELELVEDLIGNN
+274 DTELELVEDLIDNN
-288 DFEETDGGFIEI
+288 DFEETDDGFIEI

-314 SVEAEIDDIVAGFDE
+314 SVEAEIDDIVAGFEE

-339 FEMPDTNT
+339 FEMPDINT

-360 EIESQIDIDTKP
+360 EIESQIDIDTTP
-372 PDPIA
+372 PEPIA
-377 EPEPEVVPVI
+377 EPEPEVTPVI
-387 EKAEEGE
+387 EKSEEGE
-394 MVEVEA
+394 MVEVEP

-423 EEKEAEVPERAKK
+423 AEKEVEPEIKK

-445 VVVAK
+445 EIVVAK
-450 KEPQKKVKTKEQKKA
+450 KEPEKKVKTKEEKKA

-478 KSKASYYDDTSQQ
+478 KSKSSYYDDTSQQ

>member
-1 MRNQQIRKVA
+1 MRHQPVRRVA

-29 PTDVVGLCTPDIAY
+29 ATDVVGLCTPDISY
-43 TIIETVTEES
+43 TITETVTEES
-53 YAEGGG
+53 YSEGDGI
-59 VTTITTTNTETTVDT
+59 TTITTTNTETTVDT

-87 NDFVASTK
+87 NGFVTSTK
-95 EGDMDYDWGG
+95 EGDMDSDWGG
-105 QGPASMPTGSTCGQL
+105 QGPASMSTGSTCGQL
-120 GADKCAQITGSGNST
+120 GADKCAQITGSGNNT

-150 IDISDLNIS
+150 IDISDLNVS

-167 IKVDKQDAADSIYMH
+167 IKVDKQDAADSIYLH

-208 ASYSGG
+208 ASYSGE
-214 FDFGGNLTSLIVEI
+214 FNFGGSLTSLIVEI
-228 GGRDINLAIG
+228 GGRDINLSIG

-247 TIYNVISQVI
+247 VIYNVIAQVI
-257 TNSITTVEQW
+257 ANSITTVEQW

-300 TPITEDTEDYSDMD
+300 TPINEDTEDYSDMD

-339 FEMPDTNT
+339 FEMPDINT

-360 EIESQIDIDTKP
+360 EIESQIDIDTTP
-372 PDPIA
+372 PEPIA
-377 EPEPEVVPVI
+377 EPEPEVTPVI

-394 MVEVEA
+394 MVEVEP

-423 EEKEAEVPERAKK
+423 EEKE
-436 EVEPEPEKE
+436 VEPEPEKE
-445 VVVAK
+445 VKPEPEKEKIVVAK
-450 KEPQKKVKTKEQKKA
+450 KEPEKKVKTKEEKKA

-472 KIVKKM
+472 NIVKKM
-478 KSKASYYDDTSQQ
+478 KSKSSYYDDTSQQ

-551 MIELQYK
+551 MIEQQYK

>member
-1 MRNQQIRKVA
+1 MA

-29 PTDVVGLCTPDIAY
+29 ATDVVGLCTPDISY
-43 TIIETVTEES
+43 TITETVTEES
-53 YAEGGG
+53 YSEGDGI
-59 VTTITTTNTETTVDT
+59 TTITTTNTETTVDT

-87 NDFVASTK
+87 NGFVTSTK
-95 EGDMDYDWGG
+95 EGDMDSDWGG
-105 QGPASMPTGSTCGQL
+105 QGPASMSTGSTCGQL
-120 GADKCAQITGSGNST
+120 GADKCAQITGSGNNT

-150 IDISDLNIS
+150 IDISDLNVS

-167 IKVDKQDAADSIYMH
+167 IKVDKQDAADSIYLH

-208 ASYSGG
+208 ASYSGE
-214 FDFGGNLTSLIVEI
+214 FNFGGSLTSLIVEI
-228 GGRDINLAIG
+228 GGRDINLSIG

-247 TIYNVISQVI
+247 VIYNVIAQVI
-257 TNSITTVEQW
+257 ANSITTVEQW

-300 TPITEDTEDYSDMD
+300 TPINEDTEDYSDMD

-339 FEMPDTNT
+339 FEMPDINT

-360 EIESQIDIDTKP
+360 EIESQIDIDTTP
-372 PDPIA
+372 PEPIA
-377 EPEPEVVPVI
+377 EPEPEVTPVI

-394 MVEVEA
+394 MVEVEP

-423 EEKEAEVPERAKK
+423 AEKEVEPEIKK

-445 VVVAK
+445 EIVVAK
-450 KEPQKKVKTKEQKKA
+450 KEPEKKVKTKEQKKA

-478 KSKASYYDDTSQQ
+478 KSRASYYDDTSQQ

-551 MIELQYK
+551 MIEIQYK

>member
-1 MRNQQIRKVA
+1 MA

-29 PTDVVGLCTPDIAY
+29 ATDVVGLCTPDISY
-43 TIIETVTEES
+43 TITETVTEES
-53 YAEGGG
+53 YSEGDGI
-59 VTTITTTNTETTVDT
+59 TTITTTNTETTVDT

-87 NDFVASTK
+87 NGFVTSTK
-95 EGDMDYDWGG
+95 EGDMDSDWGG
-105 QGPASMPTGSTCGQL
+105 QGPASMSTGTTCGDL

-150 IDISDLNIS
+150 INISDLNIS

-196 DVLSAAGVDTGY
+196 DILSAAGVDTGY

-274 DTELELVEDLIGNN
+274 DTELELVEDLIDNN
-288 DFEETDGGFIEI
+288 DFEETDEGFIEI
-300 TPITEDTEDYSDMD
+300 TPNEENEDYSDMD
-314 SVEAEIDDIVAGFDE
+314 TVEAEIDTMVGFDE
-329 IPTFEVEIPT
+329 IPQFEVEIPT
-339 FEMPDTNT
+339 FDVPEIDTNVAT
-347 NIDVDTIETNIEA
+347 VETNIEA
-360 EIESQIDIDTKP
+360 EIESQMEIDSSP
-372 PDPIA
+372 PPA
-377 EPEPEVVPVI
+377 PVEPEPEVVPVL

-394 MVEVEA
+394 MVEVEP

-423 EEKEAEVPERAKK
+423 AEKEVEPEIKK

-445 VVVAK
+445 EIVVAK
-450 KEPQKKVKTKEQKKA
+450 KEPEKKVKTKEQKKA

-478 KSKASYYDDTSQQ
+478 KSKSSYYDDTSQQ

-551 MIELQYK
+551 MIEIQYK

>member
-1 MRNQQIRKVA
+1 MA

-29 PTDVVGLCTPDIAY
+29 PTDVVGLCTPDVAY

-53 YAEGGG
+53 YSENGGI
-59 VTTITTTNTETTVDT
+59 TTITTTNTETTVDT

-87 NDFVASTK
+87 NGFVASTK

-105 QGPASMPTGSTCGQL
+105 QGPASMSTGSTCGQL

-135 STMGVSGMGTTFIQT
+135 SAMGVSGMGTTFIQT
-150 IDISDLNIS
+150 IDISDLDIS

-182 ITGKDGSSVKFAGT
+182 ITGRNGKTNVFSGT

-394 MVEVEA
+394 MVEVEP

-423 EEKEAEVPERAKK
+423 EEKE
-436 EVEPEPEKE
+436 VEPEPEKE
-445 VVVAK
+445 VKPEPEKEKIVVAK
-450 KEPQKKVKTKEQKKA
+450 KEPEKKVKTKEEKKA

-478 KSKASYYDDTSQQ
+478 KSKSSYYDDTSQQ

-527 PDGNLGA
+527 PDGDLGA